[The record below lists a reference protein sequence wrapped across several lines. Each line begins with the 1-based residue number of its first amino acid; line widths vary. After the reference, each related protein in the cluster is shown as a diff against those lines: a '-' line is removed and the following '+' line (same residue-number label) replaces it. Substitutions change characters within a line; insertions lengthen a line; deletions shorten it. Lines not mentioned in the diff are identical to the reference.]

1 MTFSS
6 FVVVEPTQPVRPWM
20 DWSSAYNYSLA
31 VVATSV
37 NLKQF
42 PMSLSLSISIA
53 IN

>member
-20 DWSSAYNYSLA
+20 DWSSAYSYSLA
-31 VVATSV
+31 VV

-53 IN
+53 ISLL